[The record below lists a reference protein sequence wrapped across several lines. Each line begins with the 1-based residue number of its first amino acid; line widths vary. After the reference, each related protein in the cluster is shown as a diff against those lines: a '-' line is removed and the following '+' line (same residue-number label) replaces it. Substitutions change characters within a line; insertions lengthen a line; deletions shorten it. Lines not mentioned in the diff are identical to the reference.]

1 MAKIKTRAEARLRRH
16 RRVRKKISGTPE
28 KPRLNVYRSL
38 TGIYA
43 QVIDDES
50 GRTLAS
56 ASTIDG
62 ELRKKMKGLS
72 KTEQAA
78 LVGKAIAERA
88 LAVGIKQVVFDRGGI
103 AISGACAP
111 WPMALAKAAC
121 SSRNTRGAVMTN
133 YQAEQEFDE
142 RVIEIRRVATV
153 VKGGRR
159 FSFRVTVVVGDN
171 AGSVGVGTG
180 KAGAVPDAI
189 RKATKQARQNMRR
202 ITIYDTTIPYEVVGK
217 VGGARV
223 LLKPASRGT
232 GVIAAGG
239 VRAVLEAAG
248 ISDILTKSLGSNND
262 LNVVYATMAAL
273 EQLRSP
279 QQVADERG
287 IPLERVLPYWSRG

>member
-1 MAKIKTRAEARLRRH
+1 
-16 RRVRKKISGTPE
+16 
-28 KPRLNVYRSL
+28 
-38 TGIYA
+38 
-43 QVIDDES
+43 
-50 GRTLAS
+50 
-56 ASTIDG
+56 
-62 ELRKKMKGLS
+62 
-72 KTEQAA
+72 
-78 LVGKAIAERA
+78 
-88 LAVGIKQVVFDRGGI
+88 
-103 AISGACAP
+103 
-111 WPMALAKAAC
+111 
-121 SSRNTRGAVMTN
+121 MTN